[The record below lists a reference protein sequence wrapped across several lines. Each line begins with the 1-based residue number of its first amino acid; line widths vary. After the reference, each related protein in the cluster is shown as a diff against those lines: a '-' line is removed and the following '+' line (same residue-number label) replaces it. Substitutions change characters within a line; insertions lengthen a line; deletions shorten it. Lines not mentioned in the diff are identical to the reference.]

1 MGTDELPRL
10 TLQERPAKNLAARL
24 EGVLAVASNY
34 IGVQTGDHFV
44 EVAWPPG
51 CTVVRYG
58 PSFAVLDSDGWVV
71 GKVGAVVVLGG
82 GSAGPERAHAVSPTG
97 RARMF
102 AVAGASGLHP

>member
-24 EGVLAVASNY
+24 EGILTVSSNY
-34 IGVQTGDHFV
+34 VGVQKGDHFV

-51 CTVVRYG
+51 CTVVEYG
-58 PSFAVLDSDGWVV
+58 ASFAVLDSDGWVV

-82 GSAGPERAHAVSPTG
+82 GFAGPERAKAVSPTG
-97 RARMF
+97 KPGIF
-102 AVAGASGLHP
+102 AVAGVRGLRH

>member
-1 MGTDELPRL
+1 MRTHELPQL

-24 EGVLAVASNY
+24 EGTLTVVSNY

-51 CTVVRYG
+51 CTVVAYG
-58 PSFAVLDSDGWVV
+58 ASFAVLDADGWVV

-82 GSAGPERAHAVSPTG
+82 GSIGPESAHAVSPTG
-97 RARMF
+97 RARIF
-102 AVAGASGLHP
+102 AVAGAQGLHH